1 MPAIANYYAQVGI
14 HVDPSGAA
22 KVTRYLNGIK
32 KQMLSFQKELGK
44 TAEVSLRVKI
54 DTKRSLASINREM
67 KILSGA
73 ASMTI
78 RNVNFSKSEIIKGLN
93 RTISGSHGKTNLRIG
108 ALLSQ
113 ESLSGMRAQLR
124 ASINSLVVSPTIRPN
139 VVPRVRR
146 GSGAFSGGESGG
158 GPRRRSMGGLSPFS
172 NRGMNPWYNP
182 MMVGGGVGAFLRY
195 GAYSLPF
202 VAGAMGLN
210 ALSGNVQAIQNARL
224 AMTSQIGDRNLAE
237 RELNFLRDIGRV
249 HGTTIQSMAPSY
261 GQIYASAQGT
271 EMEKYLHP
279 IFKGFIQYASVKG
292 LGSEQKAGAMLA
304 MSQMVGL
311 RGKGIGQEIRQMIN
325 QGIPEFRKLMAEAV
339 AGGDEEKL
347 ADMLQKG
354 TFGMEGLIKT
364 FLLMRDKAQPFL
376 PDYYKTVERN
386 RGTVKQANEEFIT
399 SFYEGGGAAG
409 LGDFYRTLTQV
420 TRDAIGS
427 ADEIGA
433 AFEKVSR
440 VVQALILAPGEIKD
454 WFSGVDN
461 SKNFMQMLLGKPT
474 ESEFLATVKATFS
487 SLTNIVAES
496 MDRISKSVSPTKDE
510 IYGLLNFLTDSL
522 KGLNILLNL
531 ASGYSE
537 AGFGGLM
544 YAHKQNVATT
554 QAEQMAQA
562 EADKVK
568 REHGIDLPMS
578 AILQRRKDIYESLMS
593 GVEKPQSTLDT
604 IRALGANN
612 AFDLSGVVN
621 QGVFG
626 PGGIEGYLS
635 NSIGKNSSG
644 VLPQNTSSGVVEY
657 PRLPP
662 DAPYIWNTPQTPG
675 IQGNSSVLL
684 NVVVSGEIGVK
695 PDEAFSPTLQA
706 AVGSEANRA
715 IENALRGFFP
725 ATGSGVIGGRPQ

>member
-14 HVDPSGAA
+14 QVDPSGAA
-22 KVTRYLNGIK
+22 KVTRYLDGIK

-54 DTKRSLASINREM
+54 DTTRSLASINREM

-73 ASMTI
+73 ASLTI

-93 RTISGSHGKTNLRIG
+93 RTISGSHGRTNLRVG

-139 VVPRVRR
+139 VVPRTRR
-146 GSGAFSGGESGG
+146 GSGGGIDDGG
-158 GPRRRSMGGLSPFS
+158 GGRRSMGGLSPFS
-172 NRGMNPWYNP
+172 KRGMNPWYNP
-182 MMVGGGVGAFLRY
+182 MLPGGAIGAFARY
-195 GAYSLPF
+195 GVYSLPF

-210 ALSGNVQAIQNARL
+210 ALSNNVQGIQNARL
-224 AMTSQIGDRNLAE
+224 AITSQIGNRAVSE
-237 RELNFLRDIGRV
+237 KELKFLEDIGRV

-304 MSQMVGL
+304 MSQMIGL

-325 QGIPEFRKLMAEAV
+325 QGIPEFRKLMADAV

-347 ADMLQKG
+347 AGMLQGG
-354 TFGMEGLIKT
+354 TFGMQGLIKT
-364 FLLMRDKAQPFL
+364 FMLMRDRAQPFL
-376 PDYYKTVERN
+376 PEYYGTVERN
-386 RGTVKQANEEFIT
+386 RGTVKQANEAFLT
-399 SFYEGGGAAG
+399 SFYQGGGAAG
-409 LGDFYRTLTQV
+409 LADFYRTLTQV

-427 ADEIGA
+427 AGEIGA

-440 VVQALILAPGEIKD
+440 VVQALILAPGEITD

-461 SKNFMQMLLGKPT
+461 SKNFMQMLFGKPT

-522 KGLNILLNL
+522 KGLNLLLNL
-531 ASGYSE
+531 ASGYNE
-537 AGFGGLM
+537 AGFSGLM

-578 AILQRRKDIYESLMS
+578 AILQRRKDIYESMMS
-593 GVEKPQSTLDT
+593 GVDKPQSTLDT
-604 IRALGANN
+604 IRELGAKNS
-612 AFDLSGVVN
+612 FDLMGVIN

-626 PGGIEGYLS
+626 SDAAKKYLP
-635 NSIGKNSSG
+635 NSLEKDTIK
-644 VLPQNTSSGVVEY
+644 VLPQNTSSGIVEY
-657 PRLPP
+657 PKLPP
-662 DAPYIWNTPQTPG
+662 DAPYIWNTPQTPNM
-675 IQGNSSVLL
+675 QGNSPVLL
-684 NVVVSGEIGVK
+684 NVVISGEIGVK

-725 ATGSGVIGGRPQ
+725 ATGGGVIGGRPQ